1 MASLSSITKE
11 TPEERINR
19 ISPEP
24 KGIIEGY
31 QQVFNGVDDYMKK
44 VYQSIGID
52 LSTLL
57 EKCAKVADQYNEPE
71 VFETNPYTFTPP
83 QTLIEF
89 YIAKYIRN
97 QLNKE
102 RWNLLF
108 KKFINGVVH
117 DIRLVEKK
125 VAQGNENISKR
136 KQKLRT
142 IVVDLFAE
150 LWLYPLF
157 NSGHISRKEIDL
169 PVIITLDELVAK
181 IKAKMEVSGVA
192 PEDYFIILPVLT
204 ISDGEGI
211 DLEELANRLGIPR
224 KNIVVLP
231 IYSLNKSTEL
241 KSTEELSS
249 FISFLQSL
257 EILFEMED

>member
-44 VYQSIGID
+44 EYQSIGID

-57 EKCAKVADQYNEPE
+57 EKCAEVADQYNEPE

-97 QLNKE
+97 RLNKD

-108 KKFINGVVH
+108 KKFIK
-117 DIRLVEKK
+117 D

-142 IVVDLFAE
+142 IVIDLFAE

-157 NSGHISRKEIDL
+157 NSGYISRKETDL

-181 IKAKMEVSGVA
+181 IKAKIEVSGVA
-192 PEDYFIILPVLT
+192 PEDYYIILPIINVVGK
-204 ISDGEGI
+204 GEGI

-224 KNIVVLP
+224 KNIIILA
-231 IYSLNKSTEL
+231 NESTKL
-241 KSTEELSS
+241 KLTEELDA

>member
-44 VYQSIGID
+44 EYQSIGID

-57 EKCAKVADQYNEPE
+57 EKCAEVADQYNEPE

-97 QLNKE
+97 RLNKD
-102 RWNLLF
+102 RWNFLF
-108 KKFINGVVH
+108 KKFI
-117 DIRLVEKK
+117 
-125 VAQGNENISKR
+125 
-136 KQKLRT
+136 
-142 IVVDLFAE
+142 
-150 LWLYPLF
+150 
-157 NSGHISRKEIDL
+157 
-169 PVIITLDELVAK
+169 
-181 IKAKMEVSGVA
+181 
-192 PEDYFIILPVLT
+192 
-204 ISDGEGI
+204 
-211 DLEELANRLGIPR
+211 
-224 KNIVVLP
+224 
-231 IYSLNKSTEL
+231 
-241 KSTEELSS
+241 S
-249 FISFLQSL
+249 FFK
-257 EILFEMED
+257 

>member
-1 MASLSSITKE
+1 MASLISSTTKE
-11 TPEERINR
+11 TPEEIINR
-19 ISPEP
+19 ILPEP

-31 QQVFNGVDDYMKK
+31 QQVFNGVDDFMKK

-57 EKCAKVADQYNEPE
+57 EKCAEVADQYNEPE

-97 QLNKE
+97 QLNKD

-142 IVVDLFAE
+142 IVIDLFAE

-157 NSGHISRKEIDL
+157 NSGYISRKETDL

-181 IKAKMEVSGVA
+181 IKAKIEVSGVA
-192 PEDYFIILPVLT
+192 PEDYYIILPIINVVGK
-204 ISDGEGI
+204 GEGI

-224 KNIVVLP
+224 KNIIIILA
-231 IYSLNKSTEL
+231 NESTKL
-241 KSTEELSS
+241 KLTEELDA

-257 EILFEMED
+257 EILFEMEG